1 MNNLMEK
8 RAVDLMTEITVRR
21 PRHMLHAL
29 LTSRLWIVGFSVGV
43 VAIGFLVISYSLA
56 PTVIVQS
63 TFGAGVVLLVLASR
77 RYLGEHLTRKE
88 HQGLAVIVVALVCV
102 STTIGVKSSP
112 STIGSSMSVLV
123 VSMLALAAAGLTFR
137 VLMRTLKD
145 PSVTFG
151 ITSGLLYGVA
161 TLQTKAVSVL
171 IQRHGDLGAIPVIL
185 SSPYP
190 YVFIVA
196 SILGLLTFQTGLQ
209 RCRIAVVGPV
219 TNIVASIF
227 VVAVGMAI
235 FGEALPRNPLLTF
248 MRILGFALVLVGSW
262 ILAVGP
268 ASIS

>member
-1 MNNLMEK
+1 
-8 RAVDLMTEITVRR
+8 
-21 PRHMLHAL
+21 
-29 LTSRLWIVGFSVGV
+29 
-43 VAIGFLVISYSLA
+43 
-56 PTVIVQS
+56 
-63 TFGAGVVLLVLASR
+63 
-77 RYLGEHLTRKE
+77 
-88 HQGLAVIVVALVCV
+88 
-102 STTIGVKSSP
+102 
-112 STIGSSMSVLV
+112 
-123 VSMLALAAAGLTFR
+123 
-137 VLMRTLKD
+137 MRTLKD